1 MEEVV
6 GVTIDAYLAEL
17 SRLLPRTARLRA
29 LAEVRE
35 HLRDSA
41 ARHRAAGVSP
51 GDAEL
56 RATGEFGEVELVAHR
71 LGGELAI
78 RETRIAALLALAAVA
93 FFVFPFYVVPEN
105 TLPPA
110 TWVEK
115 PYELL
120 VLQRVALGLW
130 LAAGVLAVASTALA
144 WSRWP
149 RTGVDLVARDRGCH
163 HRCVRGLDRTLLAVG
178 RARTQHTEPRTRQ
191 RARAPDP
198 RHLHRGRMVDVLQP
212 QPARHTRTDTRR
224 EVAAAPTAS
233 IGR

>member
-1 MEEVV
+1 M
-6 GVTIDAYLAEL
+6 TIDTYLSEL
-17 SRLLPRTARLRA
+17 RRLLPVTARMRA
-29 LAEVRE
+29 LREVRE

-110 TWVEK
+110 PWVEK

-149 RTGVDLVARDRGCH
+149 RTASIS
-163 HRCVRGLDRTLLAVG
+163 LLA
-178 RARTQHTEPRTRQ
+178 T
-191 RARAPDP
+191 
-198 RHLHRGRMVDVLQP
+198 
-212 QPARHTRTDTRR
+212 
-224 EVAAAPTAS
+224 AAAITGAFAVSIALFWRWVEHTPSTPNLALANVLALPILVTCIGAARWTFSSRSRLDTAH
-233 IGR
+233 

>member
-1 MEEVV
+1 M
-6 GVTIDAYLAEL
+6 TIDAYLAEL
-17 SRLLPRTARLRA
+17 GRLLPRTARLRA
-29 LAEVRE
+29 LVEVRE

-41 ARHRAAGVSP
+41 AAHRAAGLTP

-56 RATGEFGEVELVAHR
+56 RATGEFGEVETVARR
-71 LGGELAI
+71 LGAELAI
-78 RETRIAALLALAAVA
+78 RETRIAALLALGAVA

-130 LAAGVLAVASTALA
+130 LAAGVLAGASAALA

-149 RTGVDLVARDRGCH
+149 RLASVS
-163 HRCVRGLDRTLLAVG
+163 LLATAAAITGAFAVSIALFW
-178 RARTQHTEPRTRQ
+178 RWVEHSPST
-191 RARAPDP
+191 PDLALANVLSLP
-198 RHLHRGRMVDVLQP
+198 ILVICIGVAWWTFTSRGRLVQS
-212 QPARHTRTDTRR
+212 T
-224 EVAAAPTAS
+224 
-233 IGR
+233 

>member
-1 MEEVV
+1 M
-6 GVTIDAYLAEL
+6 TIDTYLSEL
-17 SRLLPRTARLRA
+17 RRLLPVTARMRA
-29 LAEVRE
+29 LPEVRE

-56 RATGEFGEVELVAHR
+56 RATGEFGELDVVAHR
-71 LGGELAI
+71 LGRELAI
-78 RETRIAALLALAAVA
+78 RETRVAALLALGAVA

-115 PYELL
+115 PHELL

-130 LAAGVLAVASTALA
+130 LAAGVLAGASAALA

-149 RTGVDLVARDRGCH
+149 RLASVS
-163 HRCVRGLDRTLLAVG
+163 LLATAAAITGAFAVSIALFWRWVEHAPSTPNLALANVLALPILVICVG
-178 RARTQHTEPRTRQ
+178 AAWWTFTS
-191 RARAPDP
+191 
-198 RHLHRGRMVDVLQP
+198 RGRLVQS
-212 QPARHTRTDTRR
+212 A
-224 EVAAAPTAS
+224 
-233 IGR
+233 